1 MSPNNRGLPGGT
13 ENARP
18 ENTARSKLQDWK
30 TQDWKTRHQNAG
42 LENAEPENARTDVQD
57 WKTREK
63 ACMES
68 QTAYSTCNL
77 SSHFS
82 VVLISVYSYQITL
95 MLY

>member
-1 MSPNNRGLPGGT
+1 
-13 ENARP
+13 
-18 ENTARSKLQDWK
+18 
-30 TQDWKTRHQNAG
+30 
-42 LENAEPENARTDVQD
+42 VQD